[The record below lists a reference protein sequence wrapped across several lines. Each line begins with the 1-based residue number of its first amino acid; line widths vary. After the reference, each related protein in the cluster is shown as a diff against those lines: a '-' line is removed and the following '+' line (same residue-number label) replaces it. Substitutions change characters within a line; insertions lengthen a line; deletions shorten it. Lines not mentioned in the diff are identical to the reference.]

1 MFNYLL
7 DVASPL
13 LVRQSQKSKAEP
25 LRENGPAALN
35 VEHRL
40 KKTLIMS

>member
-13 LVRQSQKSKAEP
+13 LVRQSHKSETGP
-25 LRENGPAALN
+25 LQGNGPAALN

-40 KKTLIMS
+40 KKTLK